1 MDQREKIND
10 FEESLRVAISGL
22 LLDMKTCFPVEIVSW
37 DPLTNT
43 VSAQPVL
50 PSRVEQ
56 TDGTYLWPVPN
67 PMIHCP
73 VVFMGGGGW
82 TATFPIKPNDEAL
95 AIFSARSIDEWLQA
109 GGVQNQ
115 RADLRAFSISDGFIL
130 VGPRSMPHV
139 LTNINTTGMELRS
152 DDGLT
157 KITLSPGSVTIDGP
171 TAINATSATKI
182 TLTAPIVNVVGVLQ
196 VGGVPVT
203 VP

>member
-10 FEESLRVAISGL
+10 GEESLRAAITGL
-22 LLDMKTCFPVEIVSW
+22 IWEIKTCFPVEVVSW
-37 DPLTNT
+37 DPVSNT

-82 TATFPIKPNDEAL
+82 TATFPLKKGNEAL

-109 GGVQNQ
+109 GGVQSR

-130 VGPRSMPHV
+130 VGPRSTPNL
-139 LTNINTTGMELRS
+139 LTNINTEGMELRS

-157 KITLSPGSVTIDGP
+157 KITLTPGAVAIDGP

-182 TLTAPIVNVVGVLQ
+182 TLTAPIVNIVGVLQ